1 MFDLF
6 KTFFMFE
13 RTFSHINKNKFMSP
27 RTKEQFE
34 EIRNKSREKIEKI
47 ALELF
52 ALNGYHATSVS
63 QIAKKAGISKG
74 LLYNYYENKE
84 QLLNAVVM
92 KVFDEI
98 MQIVKTSAT
107 LPAEKQIEQMI
118 IQTINHLK
126 ENITFWRLYLFLIHQ
141 SDVLLKLSSVWE
153 KMRDDYMKYFVGLFE
168 EIGSTNPTM
177 EAMMLGTIFDG
188 IGLNY
193 VTAPNGFPIDE
204 IRDYLIEIFVK
215 NRKG

>member
-168 EIGSTNPTM
+168 EIGSTNPAM

>member
-1 MFDLF
+1 
-6 KTFFMFE
+6 
-13 RTFSHINKNKFMSP
+13 MSP

-34 EIRNKSREKIEKI
+34 EIRSKSREKIEKI

-52 ALNGYHATSVS
+52 ALNGYHATSIS
-63 QIAKKAGISKG
+63 QIAEKAGISKG
-74 LLYNYYENKE
+74 LLYNYYESKE
-84 QLLNAVVM
+84 QLLNSVVM

-98 MQIVKTSAT
+98 MRIVQMSEN

-168 EIGSTNPTM
+168 EIGSKNPAM
-177 EAMMLGTIFDG
+177 EAMTLGTMFDG

-204 IRDYLIEIFVK
+204 IRDYLIEVYAK
-215 NRKG
+215 NKKD

>member
-1 MFDLF
+1 
-6 KTFFMFE
+6 
-13 RTFSHINKNKFMSP
+13 MSP
-27 RTKEQFE
+27 RTKDQFE
-34 EIRNKSREKIEKI
+34 EIRNKSRDNIEKT

-52 ALNGYHATSVS
+52 ALKGYHATSIS

-84 QLLNAVVM
+84 QLLNAVVTQ
-92 KVFDEI
+92 VFEEI
-98 MQIVKTSAT
+98 MRIIKMNKN

-141 SDVLLKLSSVWE
+141 SDVLLKLSNAWE
-153 KMRDDYMKYFVGLFE
+153 KMRDEYMEYFVKLFA
-168 EIGSTNPTM
+168 EIGSKNPDM
-177 EAMMLGTIFDG
+177 EAMVLGTMFDG

-193 VTAPNGFPIDE
+193 VTAPKGFPIDE
-204 IRDYLIEIFVK
+204 IRDYLVEVFVK
-215 NRKG
+215 NKKG